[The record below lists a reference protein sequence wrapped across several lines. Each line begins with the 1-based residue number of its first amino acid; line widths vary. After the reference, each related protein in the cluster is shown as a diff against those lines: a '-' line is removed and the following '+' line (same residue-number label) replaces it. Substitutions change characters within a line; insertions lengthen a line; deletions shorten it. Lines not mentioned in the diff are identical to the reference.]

1 MIQINL
7 ISTKESRLK
16 TAIFTLGCKVNQAD
30 SQSIQDIFTQAG
42 FEIVP
47 PEDVADI
54 YIINTCVVTNIGQQK
69 SRRMIRRFVK
79 SNPEALVV
87 VTGCYPQTA
96 EQEVASID
104 GVGLIIGNQDRCNIL
119 ELVQQALVERKQLN
133 KVRNICEATAFENMP
148 AGTTT
153 DKTRAFLKIQEGCNQ
168 FCSYCIIPYARGRLR
183 SRSASDIHQQTE
195 ILVQKGFKEIVLL
208 GIHLGAWG
216 KDLSPASE
224 LATAVKSA
232 LAVKELPSLRLG
244 SLECI
249 EVGDEL
255 LQIMEQDNRL
265 AKHLHLP
272 LQSGSNAILKA
283 MNRPYSCEDF
293 GDLVDRLRSLV
304 PDIAITTD
312 IIVGFPGETEEMFAE
327 TMALVEK
334 IKFADIHIFPFS
346 KRKNTP
352 AEKMPAQVTNIV
364 KQKRV
369 AQLTTLAEKLRQNF
383 LYSCLNKEHK
393 VLFEQKKHGLFSGYT
408 SNYIKVYVQS
418 DVDLTNQICTVRTTE
433 LYSDGLK
440 GEIK

>member
-148 AGTTT
+148 TGTTT
-153 DKTRAFLKIQEGCNQ
+153 DKTRAFLKD
-168 FCSYCIIPYARGRLR
+168 R
-183 SRSASDIHQQTE
+183 
-195 ILVQKGFKEIVLL
+195 
-208 GIHLGAWG
+208 
-216 KDLSPASE
+216 
-224 LATAVKSA
+224 KS
-232 LAVKELPSLRLG
+232 V
-244 SLECI
+244 
-249 EVGDEL
+249 V
-255 LQIMEQDNRL
+255 
-265 AKHLHLP
+265 
-272 LQSGSNAILKA
+272 
-283 MNRPYSCEDF
+283 
-293 GDLVDRLRSLV
+293 
-304 PDIAITTD
+304 
-312 IIVGFPGETEEMFAE
+312 
-327 TMALVEK
+327 
-334 IKFADIHIFPFS
+334 
-346 KRKNTP
+346 
-352 AEKMPAQVTNIV
+352 
-364 KQKRV
+364 
-369 AQLTTLAEKLRQNF
+369 
-383 LYSCLNKEHK
+383 
-393 VLFEQKKHGLFSGYT
+393 
-408 SNYIKVYVQS
+408 
-418 DVDLTNQICTVRTTE
+418 
-433 LYSDGLK
+433 
-440 GEIK
+440 